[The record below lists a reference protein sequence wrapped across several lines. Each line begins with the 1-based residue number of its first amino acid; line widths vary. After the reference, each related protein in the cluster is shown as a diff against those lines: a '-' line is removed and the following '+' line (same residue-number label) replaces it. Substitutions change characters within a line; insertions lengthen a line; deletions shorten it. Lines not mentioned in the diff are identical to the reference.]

1 MKRLIS
7 LAGKMVLRTFTLAL
21 LFITLPAWS
30 DFGKKPSIQGA
41 AKKDDSIKK
50 EDKTKLDRKD
60 SENAVIDGN
69 DKGGS
74 TVKKKVVKKLG
85 TAAAVGIAGKKVTS
99 KIKK

>member
-7 LAGKMVLRTFTLAL
+7 LAGQMVSTTFMLAL

-30 DFGKKPSIQGA
+30 DSGEKLSIKGA

-60 SENAVIDGN
+60 SENAVIEGS

-74 TVKKKVVKKLG
+74 TVKKKVVKKAG
-85 TAAAVGIAGKKVTS
+85 VAAAVGIAGKKVTS